1 MFSSMRS
8 VLGRAVAPT
17 ALAAAAALPLVLPSQ
32 AHAWW
37 RGGVW
42 IGIPPVVVGPPAYYA
57 PPAVYT
63 PPAYSYGY
71 GYGNDY
77 GYGYGYPHRVWV
89 PGHWR
94 YGYWVPG
101 HWG

>member
-1 MFSSMRS
+1 MIGS
-8 VLGRAVAPT
+8 VGSLLGRAIVP
-17 ALAAAAALPLVLPSQ
+17 AAIAVAAALPATVPSQ

-42 IGIPPVVVGPPAYYA
+42 IGLPPVVVGPPAYYA
-57 PPAVYT
+57 PPPAYYA
-63 PPAYSYGY
+63 PPAYG
-71 GYGNDY
+71 Y
-77 GYGYGYPHRVWV
+77 GYGYGYPYYARRAWV

>member
-1 MFSSMRS
+1 MISSVRS
-8 VLGRAVAPT
+8 VLRRAVV
-17 ALAAAAALPLVLPSQ
+17 AAAIAVSAALPLTLPSQ

-42 IGIPPVVVGPPAYYA
+42 IGLPPVVVGPPAYYA
-57 PPAVYT
+57 RPPVVYAPPAR
-63 PPAYSYGY
+63 AYGY
-71 GYGNDY
+71 W
-77 GYGYGYPHRVWV
+77 YPHRAWI

-101 HWG
+101 HWA

>member
-1 MFSSMRS
+1 MISSVRS
-8 VLGRAVAPT
+8 VLCRAVV
-17 ALAAAAALPLVLPSQ
+17 AAAIAVSATLPLGLPSK

-42 IGIPPVVVGPPAYYA
+42 IGVPPVVVAPRPYHAPPPVVYA
-57 PPAVYT
+57 PPV
-63 PPAYSYGY
+63 PV
-71 GYGNDY
+71 
-77 GYGYGYPHRVWV
+77 YGYGYPHRIWI

-101 HWG
+101 HWA

>member
-1 MFSSMRS
+1 MLSFIPS
-8 VLGRAVAPT
+8 
-17 ALAAAAALPLVLPSQ
+17 ALRRAALPAAVAITAAAPLGLPSQ

-42 IGIPPVVVGPPAYYA
+42 IGLPPVVVAPGPYYV
-57 PPAVYT
+57 PPPVVY

-71 GYGNDY
+71 PY
-77 GYGYGYPHRVWV
+77 YPRRVWV
-89 PGHWR
+89 PGHWQ

-101 HWG
+101 HWA